1 MKRIGSTRWLGGAL
15 VVGAAMWMLPG
26 AANAELVGPLVQC
39 TSVTQPAALTTC
51 AEAGQDP
58 LTSGNVV
65 LDDEGNLNISLVGGG
80 TSTSYSV
87 IFRSIDGNVIQLGTL
102 STGPLGNGSKSK
114 YAALPFGKDAVGSIV
129 LQRNSGDQYTSSL
142 FVRPAESM
150 STRASF
156 HADLMGCKA
165 VNDPQAITG
174 CGTDSFK
181 SGSVEVN
188 SDTGAIT
195 IQVNGAEAAATYTAV
210 LRAPGGSA
218 TLALGTVG
226 PTDSKGD
233 ATADTG
239 TVPASTIAS
248 GTVVLTR
255 NSADQAYGGVR
266 VTEKQPKRPA
276 TGSGLVRCIDVNIP
290 TGDTPSDLGDACG
303 TDPLIAGS
311 AVLSQSGKLTVSL
324 TGAAASTAY
333 EVFFRPI
340 DGAANGSDDQDT
352 KIAITTGTSGSGKGS
367 GSAVTSGQIGAGTFV
382 VKNAGTDEFFG
393 GFSIK

>member
-1 MKRIGSTRWLGGAL
+1 MKRIESKWWMGGAL
-15 VVGAAMWMLPG
+15 AVGAAMWMSPG
-26 AANAELVGPLVQC
+26 IASAELVGPLVQC
-39 TSVTQPAALTTC
+39 TAVAQPAALTTC
-51 AEAGQDP
+51 ADSQDP

-65 LDDEGNLNISLVGGG
+65 LDDEGNLNISLQGGG
-80 TSTSYSV
+80 AATSYTV
-87 IFRSIDGNVIQLGTL
+87 IFRSIDGSTISLGTL
-102 STGPLGNGSKSK
+102 STGPGANGSLAK
-114 YAALPFGKDAVGSIV
+114 YGVLAFGKAAAGSIV
-129 LQRNSGDQYTSSL
+129 LQRNGGDQYTSSL
-142 FVRPAESM
+142 FVRPADSM

-156 HADLMGCKA
+156 HADLMACKA
-165 VNDPQAITG
+165 VNDPKAITG

-181 SGSVEVN
+181 SGSIAVN
-188 SDTGAIT
+188 SDTGDIT
-195 IQVNGAEAAATYTAV
+195 IQVNGAEADATYTAV
-210 LRAPGGSA
+210 LRTPGGSA

-233 ATADTG
+233 ATADMG

-255 NSADQAYGGVR
+255 DSADQAYGGVV

-276 TGSGLVRCIDVNIP
+276 TGSGLVRCIDINIP
-290 TGDTPSDLGDACG
+290 TGDTPADLGDVCG

-311 AVLSQSGKLTVSL
+311 AVLSQSGKLTVTL

-367 GSAVTSGQIGAGTFV
+367 GSVVTSGQIGAGTFV